1 MEAVESQIIRHIE
14 QRMSIPELCELY
26 NWFQSLLT
34 NGQRGFDQIII
45 KKFDFIIRTV
55 IYQAY
60 AYKKLCAQHSYW
72 MVINQANTAAVVS

>member
-26 NWFQSLLT
+26 NWFQKLLT

-45 KKFDFIIRTV
+45 IIRTV